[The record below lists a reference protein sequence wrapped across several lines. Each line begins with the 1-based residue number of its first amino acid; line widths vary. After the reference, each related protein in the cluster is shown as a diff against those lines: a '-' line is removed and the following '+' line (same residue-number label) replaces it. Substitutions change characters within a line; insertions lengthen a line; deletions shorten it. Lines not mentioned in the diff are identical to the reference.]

1 MDDAR
6 VTTPNPGSGRS
17 ARSGRWLRRFGDGAI
32 WALGLSV
39 LLVAGAALGL
49 IAFSR
54 RPESARIALRFVN
67 RALTGSTDLRLTAE
81 RTLLSEHGAR
91 ILRPVLSIVD
101 STGAARPLL
110 TARELA
116 IGTTWGGL
124 LFGGADAFRLDLRD
138 ARVYLRRRPDGS
150 WLLPAFRGTG
160 RPPAAQARL
169 DLDLHLANLAVIAL
183 DGLGADARAETLVA
197 GATGE
202 VKAQQRG
209 SRWDVDVLDLR
220 GRGPAAGLLGAKL
233 AGRARYDGGA
243 LDLTRFRLESDAGW
257 IAGAGRGRISP
268 RLDLAGR
275 LALGEVTW
283 SRLARWTGQDA
294 LDLPGGVAGTSGWRA
309 QGDSVA
315 LDGARFD
322 VLWRD
327 EPMTV
332 GFDGRWAQGRLALD
346 QGTVA
351 WREATFH
358 GGFELDTKQGGGW
371 AIDGRLGSLD
381 LAELPRLWPM
391 PDLDASRLDGDVR
404 LLHDRRGYTGTVRDA
419 DGTWRDLP
427 VRDLRGTWAMAGRV
441 QTIDARS
448 RLGGGSVGTR
458 GTIGPAGLDLA
469 VSAAAVDAA
478 AIPPA
483 TWAALGIAT
492 TPEGRVEAL
501 SARLTGPAR
510 APRATGRARLADVG
524 IEGATMGAADLD
536 FDGVF
541 GAAPEGGVTL
551 AGRDATIG
559 PARADT
565 VTARVSF
572 SDRTIVIEDLRASRG
587 DSVLA
592 LGGRLVRD
600 GDAWD
605 VTFDRAT
612 WDVGEALALESEGLL
627 RVRLESDGR
636 IEVVR
641 AHVLSNAGSVAAAGT
656 WGGKSGQSDLVLELE
671 TLDLESMLAPFVP
684 AADARGIV
692 TGRAHIEGMGKN
704 TVYTIDLEGRD
715 LRWRRLNA
723 RHAIARGRLTQSTWK
738 VEQLNL
744 DTGRGRLKFTG
755 DLAWAEPP
763 ALDADAAEWN
773 RALTDAPRWHGEL
786 VADSLAVD
794 QLADWF
800 PQLGGWRGVLDLTCL
815 LDGRPASPVVRV
827 TGAIHRPGWGQAT
840 LDDFDVDLRYHD
852 DLVTVHRLA
861 MAGPDSLGP
870 SVTGSMP
877 LSLGWGVKNE
887 ERLPDRPME
896 IDAFAHGVDL
906 SIVPLLLP
914 QIAAAGGKFDF
925 DARLTGTP
933 RKPELAGSITIRDGI
948 VRPASRE
955 EVLTD
960 VDGRVVLEGDKLI
973 IQSLT
978 ARQGKR
984 GRLVVKPGG
993 SGTIEDLRLVE
1004 YALDVQLEKITAF
1017 SSGEYVIVLDAAL
1030 QVTDGID
1037 AGGPLP
1043 LPHITG
1049 TAFVD
1054 EALFLYNF
1062 ADPTRQQMT
1071 QGPLVLPPWTY
1082 AIDVDAD
1089 KNVWY
1094 RPTDANIEGRLTGFR
1109 VMQDADRF
1117 RMLGEVEALRGRY
1130 YFLGNG
1136 FDLQTGNLF
1145 FDAAQEMDPT
1155 VDAVLTTEKVLDTSQ
1170 SNSTRETI
1178 TLTVTGR
1185 AQSPRVTLTSTPS
1198 ALAQGEIV
1206 RLLTYGQ
1213 IKNSGGTALVAAGSQ
1228 MLARQ
1233 LSQEVPEVEKYLGTI
1248 EVGQRYSEGKDDYA
1262 SEAFTTV
1269 GLTRYFTN
1277 DLLVRYSQVVG
1288 DVSQTD
1294 AVDYQDLTAEYR
1306 LNRLLFLSGQVT
1318 RRRGV
1323 LITSQD
1329 QTIYN
1334 LDVRARHEY

>member
-1 MDDAR
+1 MDDPR
-6 VTTPNPGSGRS
+6 VTPTTPVPGGLGRL
-17 ARSGRWLRRFGDGAI
+17 LRRLGGGAV
-32 WALGLSV
+32 WFLGIAV
-39 LLVAGAALGL
+39 VVVAGAVLGL
-49 IAFSR
+49 IGLSR
-54 RPESARIALRFVN
+54 RPESARFAVQFVN
-67 RALTGSTDLRLTAE
+67 QALTGATDLRLTAE
-81 RTLLSEHGAR
+81 RTLLTENGAR
-91 ILRPVLSIVD
+91 ILRPVLSVVD
-101 STGAARPLL
+101 STGKAYPLL

-116 IGTTWGGL
+116 IVSTWGGL
-124 LFGGADAFRLDLRD
+124 VFGGGDAFHLDLRD
-138 ARVYLRRRPDGS
+138 ARLFLRRRPDGS
-150 WLLPAFRGTG
+150 YLLPAFHGTG
-160 RPPAAQARL
+160 RPPSPGARL
-169 DLDLHLANLAVIAL
+169 DLELRINNLAVIAL
-183 DGLGADARAETLVA
+183 DGLGPDARAETLVA
-197 GATGE
+197 GAGGGIRT
-202 VKAQQRG
+202 QQRG
-209 SRWDVDVLDLR
+209 SRWEVEALALR
-220 GRGPAAGLLGAKL
+220 GRAPAAELVRAKL
-233 AGRARYDGGA
+233 DGHARYDGGA
-243 LDLTRFRLESDAGW
+243 LEITRLRLDTDGGW
-257 IAGAGRGRISP
+257 ITGTGKGRVSPALDMAGS
-268 RLDLAGR
+268 LAV
-275 LALGEVTW
+275 GELTW
-283 SRLARWTGQDA
+283 SHLARWTGQEA
-294 LDLPGGVAGTSGWRA
+294 LDLPGGIAGTSTWGA
-309 QGDSVA
+309 HGDSLA
-315 LDGARFD
+315 FGGGRYD

-327 EPMTV
+327 ETMTV
-332 GFDGRWAQGRLALD
+332 GFDGSLAQGRVALD
-346 QGTVA
+346 DATLA
-351 WREATFH
+351 WRETVFR
-358 GGFELDTKQGGGW
+358 GRFDLDTKSGGAW
-371 AIDGRLGSLD
+371 AIDGRLAGLD
-381 LAELPRLWPM
+381 LAELPRLWPL
-391 PDLDASRLDGDVR
+391 PELDASLLDGDVR
-404 LLHDRRGYTGTVRDA
+404 LVHDARGYTGLVRDA
-419 DGTWRDLP
+419 DGMWRDLP
-427 VRDLRGTWAMAGRV
+427 VRDLRGTWAMAEKV
-441 QTIDARS
+441 QTIDARTQ
-448 RLGGGSVGTR
+448 LGGGSVGSR
-458 GTIGPAGLDLA
+458 GTIGPAGIDL
-469 VSAAAVDAA
+469 VVAASDIDAA

-483 TWAALGIAT
+483 TWAALGVT
-492 TPEGRVEAL
+492 TPPAVRFEAV
-501 SARLTGPAR
+501 SARLVGPSRTPRVTGQ
-510 APRATGRARLADVG
+510 ARLADLA

-536 FDGVF
+536 FDAVL
-541 GAAPEGGVTL
+541 GAAPAGGITL
-551 AGRDATIG
+551 AGRDARIG

-565 VTARVSF
+565 VTARASF
-572 SDRTIVIEDLRASRG
+572 SGSTIGIENFRATRG

-592 LGGRLVRD
+592 LGGRVVRD

-605 VTFDRAT
+605 VTVDRAT
-612 WDVGEALALESEGLL
+612 WDVGEALALETEGPL
-627 RVRLESDGR
+627 RVRFEPGGR
-636 IEVVR
+636 VEVLR
-641 AHVLSNAGSVAAAGT
+641 AHVLSNAGSVFASGT
-656 WGGKSGQSDLVLELE
+656 WGGESGENDLVLELE
-671 TLDLESMLAPFVP
+671 TLDLESMLGPFMP

-692 TGRAHIEGMGKN
+692 TGRARIEGAGKGA
-704 TVYTIDLEGRD
+704 VYTIDLEGRD
-715 LRWRRLNA
+715 LRWRRLDA
-723 RHAIARGRLTQSTWK
+723 RHVIARGRLTQSTWR
-738 VEQLNL
+738 VEQLDL
-744 DTGRGRLKFTG
+744 DTGRGRLGFTG
-755 DLAWAEPP
+755 DLAWATPP
-763 ALDADAAEWN
+763 AFDADAAGWN

-786 VADSLAVD
+786 VADSLAMD

-800 PQLGGWRGVLDLTCL
+800 PQLGGWRGVLDLKCL

-827 TGAIHRPGWGQAT
+827 AGAIHRPGWGQAT

-852 DLVTVHRLA
+852 ELVTVHHLA
-861 MAGPDSLGP
+861 MTGADSLGP

-877 LSLGWGVKNE
+877 LRLGWGVQSD

-896 IDAFAHGVDL
+896 IDAFARGVDL

-914 QIAAAGGKFDF
+914 QIAAAGGRFDF

-933 RKPELAGSITIRDGI
+933 RQPELAGAITIRDGI
-948 VRPASRE
+948 VRPSSRE

-960 VDGRVVLEGDKLI
+960 VDGRVVLQGDRLI
-973 IQSLT
+973 VESLT
-978 ARQGKR
+978 ARQGQR

-993 SGTIEDLRLVE
+993 AATIRDLRIVD
-1004 YALDVQLEKITAF
+1004 YALDVQLDKITGF

-1030 QVTDGID
+1030 KVTDGID

-1049 TAFVD
+1049 TARVD

-1082 AIDVDAD
+1082 AIEVDAD

-1094 RPTDANIEGRLTGFR
+1094 RPTDANIEGRLTDFR
-1109 VMQDADRF
+1109 VIQDADRF
-1117 RMLGEVEALRGRY
+1117 RMLGQVEALRGRY

-1136 FDLQTGNLF
+1136 FDLESGSLF

-1178 TLTVTGR
+1178 TLSVTGR
-1185 AQSPRVTLTSTPS
+1185 AQSPRVTLTSSPS

-1262 SEAFTTV
+1262 SQAFTTV